1 MKQSRIWINSVLY
14 ELLIFFAMQCMPTS
28 AQFSLFLYIGYSS
41 YASPKMIMGFLYSMH
56 ILRSSTEE
64 IKIDGEKALQEYELY
79 MEYGQKGFGL

>member
-1 MKQSRIWINSVLY
+1 
-14 ELLIFFAMQCMPTS
+14 MQCMPTS